1 MLIPFIQESILYAHY
16 LYMSSTHCKSCLDYL
31 YGMQCK
37 CYINGCYVVLFKK
50 WWQASKSCT
59 CSGQMWVFP
68 KTEFVEVEHA
78 GKESQVCSLRRE
90 IAHLLRFCRL
100 SMEVSY
106 CLLPHRLGINYFI
119 SITPNTDTFFYNS
132 ANSSLFYLKRTNWF
146 S

>member
-1 MLIPFIQESILYAHY
+1 
-16 LYMSSTHCKSCLDYL
+16 
-31 YGMQCK
+31 
-37 CYINGCYVVLFKK
+37 
-50 WWQASKSCT
+50 
-59 CSGQMWVFP
+59 MWVFP

-119 SITPNTDTFFYNS
+119 SITPNTDTFFYSEVLDVSSKAMMTS
-132 ANSSLFYLKRTNWF
+132 AKPWSLGALSILMSETSSPGSLDAH
-146 S
+146 